1 MSKSSFWKNKKVFIT
16 GHTGFK
22 GSWMSIWLNML
33 GANVKG
39 YSLQPPSKPSLFE
52 EANVSLLLN
61 SEINDIR
68 NFNNLNKSIQEFSPE
83 IIFHMAAQPL
93 VRASYNI
100 PLETYE
106 TNVIGT
112 ANLLQAAVN
121 SLSVKAIVNI
131 TTDKCYENLE
141 IDIGYK
147 ETDRM
152 GGRDPYS
159 SSKGCAELVTS
170 AYRESFLMPK
180 NIGVASARA
189 GNVIGG
195 GDWAEDRLIPDIL
208 RAFKLNK
215 PVIIRNP
222 KATRPWQHVL
232 EPLSGYLLLAEKLFY
247 DPVRFSGGWNYGPCY
262 DDVKSV
268 DWILDYMS
276 KLWPNSSWRLDSS
289 INPHEANLLKLDISK
304 AESQLNWI
312 PTWNLETSLEK
323 IVEWENLW
331 DSGADMHRV
340 CLSEIKQFIKDSSKN
355 VQN

>member
-1 MSKSSFWKNKKVFIT
+1 MSESNFWKNKKVFIT

-39 YSLQPPSKPSLFE
+39 YSLQPPSEPSLFE
-52 EANVSLLLN
+52 EANVSLFLN

-68 NFNNLNKSIQEFSPE
+68 IFNNLNKSIQEFSPE

-106 TNVIGT
+106 TNVMGT

-121 SLSVKAIVNI
+121 SSSVKAIVNI
-131 TTDKCYENLE
+131 TTDKCYENIE
-141 IDIGYK
+141 VDIGYK
-147 ETDRM
+147 ETNRM
-152 GGRDPYS
+152 GGSDPYS

-170 AYRESFLMPK
+170 AYRESFLKQK
-180 NIGVASARA
+180 NIGIASARA

-208 RAFKLNK
+208 RAFKLIK
-215 PVIIRNP
+215 PVVIRNP

-232 EPLSGYLLLAEKLFY
+232 EPLSGYLLLAEKLFS
-247 DPVRFSGGWNYGPCY
+247 DPVRFSEGWNFGPHY
-262 DDVKSV
+262 DDVKPV
-268 DWILDYMS
+268 DWILDYMT
-276 KLWPNSSWRLDSS
+276 KLWPNSSWQLDSS

-304 AESQLNWI
+304 AESQLNWV

-323 IVEWENLW
+323 IVQWQHSW
-331 DSGADMHRV
+331 DSGADMHTV
-340 CLSEIKQFIKDSSKN
+340 CLAEIKQFIKDSSKN
-355 VQN
+355 GRN

>member
-1 MSKSSFWKNKKVFIT
+1 MAKYA
-16 GHTGFK
+16 
-22 GSWMSIWLNML
+22 

-152 GGRDPYS
+152 G
-159 SSKGCAELVTS
+159 K
-170 AYRESFLMPK
+170 
-180 NIGVASARA
+180 
-189 GNVIGG
+189 
-195 GDWAEDRLIPDIL
+195 
-208 RAFKLNK
+208 
-215 PVIIRNP
+215 
-222 KATRPWQHVL
+222 RPL
-232 EPLSGYLLLAEKLFY
+232 
-247 DPVRFSGGWNYGPCY
+247 
-262 DDVKSV
+262 
-268 DWILDYMS
+268 
-276 KLWPNSSWRLDSS
+276 
-289 INPHEANLLKLDISK
+289 
-304 AESQLNWI
+304 
-312 PTWNLETSLEK
+312 
-323 IVEWENLW
+323 
-331 DSGADMHRV
+331 
-340 CLSEIKQFIKDSSKN
+340 
-355 VQN
+355 

>member
-1 MSKSSFWKNKKVFIT
+1 MSESNFWKNKKVFIT

-39 YSLQPPSKPSLFE
+39 YSLQPPSEPSLFE
-52 EANVSLLLN
+52 EANVSLFLN

-68 NFNNLNKSIQEFSPE
+68 IFNNLNKSIQEFSPE

-106 TNVIGT
+106 TNVMGT

-121 SLSVKAIVNI
+121 SSSVKAIVNI
-131 TTDKCYENLE
+131 TTDKCYENIE
-141 IDIGYK
+141 VDIGYK
-147 ETDRM
+147 ETNRM
-152 GGRDPYS
+152 GGSDPYS

-170 AYRESFLMPK
+170 AYRESFLKQK
-180 NIGVASARA
+180 NIGIASARA

-208 RAFKLNK
+208 RAFKLIK
-215 PVIIRNP
+215 PVVIRNP

-232 EPLSGYLLLAEKLFY
+232 EPLSGYLLLAEKLFS
-247 DPVRFSGGWNYGPCY
+247 DPVRFSEGWNFGPHY
-262 DDVKSV
+262 DDVKPV
-268 DWILDYMS
+268 DWILDYMT
-276 KLWPNSSWRLDSS
+276 KLWPNSSWQLDSS

-304 AESQLNWI
+304 AESQLNWV

-323 IVEWENLW
+323 IVQWQHSW
-331 DSGADMHRV
+331 DSGADMHKV
-340 CLSEIKQFIKDSSKN
+340 CLTEINHFIKDSSKN
-355 VQN
+355 GHN